1 MQQMADGKLCPLL
14 VAVIVRSYVYNKL
27 SCYMSINHQKLKKC
41 FRKSENVKAI
51 KIKGQKAILIKAL
64 TKQQNEFLSDFGLE
78 IQDTV
83 VRL

>member
-1 MQQMADGKLCPLL
+1 
-14 VAVIVRSYVYNKL
+14 
-27 SCYMSINHQKLKKC
+27 MSINHQKLKKC
-41 FRKSENVKAI
+41 FHKSENVKAI